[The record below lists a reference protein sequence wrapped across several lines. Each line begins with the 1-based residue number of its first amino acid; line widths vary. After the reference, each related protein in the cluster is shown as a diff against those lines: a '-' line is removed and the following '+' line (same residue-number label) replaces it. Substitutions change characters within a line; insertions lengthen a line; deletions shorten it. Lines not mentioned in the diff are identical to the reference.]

1 MTRPGR
7 LRLLLLPLIFL
18 ITATVFLPALR
29 GEFLNWDDSVNF
41 VANPHYRGLTW
52 SQIQWMLGATLMGHY
67 IPMTWLSFG
76 LNYVLGGMNP
86 WGYHAGNVL
95 LHAVNATL
103 VYLIARRLLAA
114 ALGAGSQRGHTTG
127 PIVMAGAFAA
137 LVWGVHPLRV
147 ESVAWITE
155 RRDVL
160 CGLFFLVAV
169 LAHLK
174 GLERGGD
181 LRPIWRAL
189 SLAAFVAALLSKAA
203 AMPLPAVLL
212 LLDAYPLRRWGAGWR
227 RLAVE
232 KLPYAI
238 LAAATAVVALIA
250 LPRGAGVTSYE
261 SYGPISRV
269 GMVAYSFV
277 FYPIKFILPIRLSPM
292 YELPA
297 RVDLGSWPFLPA
309 LLGVAGVTAA
319 LVLWRTRWPGGL
331 AAWTYSAL
339 MVLPVSG
346 VVHAGSQL
354 VNDRYSYL
362 SGIGFAVLAGA
373 GVLGVLR
380 LRERGRATM
389 TTVSVLGAGAALV
402 VLTLGFAAWTQTQVW
417 RDSETLWRWAVEMDP
432 ACSLCHG
439 NLGSAITTAELGRA
453 RLDEAEAHL
462 RRAIELR
469 PDNPIPHFNLGTLLS
484 VRTRYAEAEAAFRS
498 YLELL
503 PGSPAGLGRLGL
515 LYLLQGRI
523 DDAVPL
529 LQRARG
535 LAPGTPPVV
544 GGPAPA
550 PLATAIGLVE
560 DDPGAL
566 MLLGR
571 ALVERGNP
579 GDAVFALQRAAV
591 LDPSAVPARFWLVQ
605 AYEGIGRGDLAREQ
619 MDLLRRLDPRAAEE
633 APRPLTSYQKSL

>member
-7 LRLLLLPLIFL
+7 LRLLLLPLVFL
-18 ITATVFLPALR
+18 ITVTVFLPALR

-41 VANPHYRGLTW
+41 VANPYYRGLSW
-52 SQIQWMLGATLMGHY
+52 PQIKWMLGATLMGHY
-67 IPMTWLSFG
+67 IPVTWLSFG
-76 LNYVLGGMNP
+76 LNYALGGMNP
-86 WGYHAGNVL
+86 WGYHVGNLV
-95 LHAVNATL
+95 LHAGNATL

-114 ALGAGSQRGHTTG
+114 ALGGGSQSGHTAG
-127 PIVMAGAFAA
+127 PLVMAGAFAA

-169 LAHLK
+169 LAYLK

-181 LRPIWRAL
+181 LRPSWRAL
-189 SLAAFVAALLSKAA
+189 SLAAFAAALLSKAA

-269 GMVAYSFV
+269 GMVAYSFM
-277 FYPIKFILPIRLSPM
+277 FYPIKFIVPVRLSPM

-309 LLGVAGVTAA
+309 LLGVAGVTAG

-362 SGIGFAVLAGA
+362 SGIGFAVLAAA

-402 VLTLGFAAWTQTQVW
+402 VVTLGFAAWTQTQVW

-469 PDNPIPHFNLGTLLS
+469 PDNPIPYFNLGTLLS
-484 VRTRYAEAEAAFRS
+484 VRTRYAEAETAFRS

-523 DDAVPL
+523 EDAVPL

-535 LAPGTPPVV
+535 LTPAAPP
-544 GGPAPA
+544 GP
-550 PLATAIGLVE
+550 
-560 DDPGAL
+560 
-566 MLLGR
+566 GR
-571 ALVERGNP
+571 AGTH
-579 GDAVFALQRAAV
+579 
-591 LDPSAVPARFWLVQ
+591 PARD
-605 AYEGIGRGDLAREQ
+605 GDRPRGERSRGPHVAGAGAR
-619 MDLLRRLDPRAAEE
+619 RAGQ
-633 APRPLTSYQKSL
+633 PGS

>member
-1 MTRPGR
+1 MTRPGH
-7 LRLLLLPLIFL
+7 LRLLLPPLIFL
-18 ITATVFLPALR
+18 ITGAVFLPAVR

-41 VANPHYRGLTW
+41 VANPHYRGLSW
-52 SQIQWMLGATLMGHY
+52 PQIKWMLGATLMGHY
-67 IPMTWLSFG
+67 IPVTWLSFG
-76 LNYVLGGMNP
+76 LNYALGGMNP
-86 WGYHAGNVL
+86 WGYHVGNLV
-95 LHAVNATL
+95 LHAANATL

-114 ALGAGSQRGHTTG
+114 ALGSGSQRGHTTG
-127 PIVMAGAFAA
+127 PVVVAGAFAA

-160 CGLFFLVAV
+160 CGLFFLLAV
-169 LAHLK
+169 LAYLK

-181 LRPIWRAL
+181 LRPTWRAL
-189 SLAAFVAALLSKAA
+189 SLAAFAAALLSKAA
-203 AMPLPAVLL
+203 AMPLPTVLL

-227 RLAVE
+227 RLAIE
-232 KLPYAI
+232 KIPYAA
-238 LAAATAVVALIA
+238 LAAASAVVALIA

-261 SYGPISRV
+261 SYGVAARI

-277 FYPIKFILPIRLSPM
+277 FYPTKFVLPVRLSPM

-297 RVDLGSWPFLPA
+297 RVDLASWPFLPA
-309 LLGVAGVTAA
+309 LLSVAGVTAA
-319 LVLWRTRWPGGL
+319 LILARARWPGGL

-339 MVLPVSG
+339 MVLPISG

-362 SGIGFAVLAGA
+362 SGIAFAVLAGA
-373 GVLGVLR
+373 GVLAVLQ
-380 LRERGRATM
+380 LRERDRATM
-389 TTVSVLGAGAALV
+389 TTVSVLVGGAALI
-402 VLTLGFAAWTQTQVW
+402 VLTLGLATWTQTQVW

-439 NLGSAITTAELGRA
+439 NLGSVITSTELGLA
-453 RLDEAEAHL
+453 RLDEAEVHL
-462 RRAIELR
+462 HRAIELR
-469 PDNPIPHFNLGTLLS
+469 PDNPIPYFNLGTLLS
-484 VRTRYAEAEAAFRS
+484 VRTRYVEAEAAFRS

-503 PGSPAGLGRLGL
+503 PGSPTGLGRLGL
-515 LYLLQGRI
+515 LYLLQGRLEE
-523 DDAVPL
+523 AVPL

-535 LAPGTPPVV
+535 LPATPKPAS

-571 ALVERGNP
+571 ALVEQGNP

-591 LDPSAVPARFWLVQ
+591 LDPSAVPAHFWLVQ
-605 AYEGIGRGDLAREQ
+605 AYNGVGRGDLAQEQ
-619 MDLLRRLDPRAAEE
+619 MEVLRRLDPRAA
-633 APRPLTSYQKSL
+633 AGLPVR

>member
-1 MTRPGR
+1 MTCPGR
-7 LRLLLLPLIFL
+7 LLLPLLVFL
-18 ITATVFLPALR
+18 ITGAVFLPALR
-29 GEFLNWDDSVNF
+29 GDFLNWDDSVNF
-41 VANPHYRGLTW
+41 VANPHYRGLGW
-52 SQIQWMLGATLMGHY
+52 AQIKWMLTATLMGHY
-67 IPMTWLSFG
+67 IPVTWLSLG
-76 LNYVLGGMNP
+76 LNYALGGMNP
-86 WGYHAGNVL
+86 WGYHLGNL
-95 LHAVNATL
+95 ALHAANATL

-114 ALGAGSQRGHTTG
+114 AWSGGSQSGHAIG
-127 PIVMAGAFAA
+127 RVVGAGAFAA

-160 CGLFFLVAV
+160 CGLFFLLSV
-169 LAHLK
+169 LAYLK

-181 LRPIWRAL
+181 LRPAWQAL
-189 SLAAFVAALLSKAA
+189 SLAAFVSALLSKAA

-212 LLDAYPLRRWGAGWR
+212 LLDVYPLRRRSAGWN
-227 RLAVE
+227 RLVIE
-232 KLPYAI
+232 KLPYAA
-238 LAAATAVVALIA
+238 LTAATAVVALIA
-250 LPRGAGVTSYE
+250 LPRGAAVTSYD
-261 SYGPISRV
+261 SYGVIARV
-269 GMVAYSFV
+269 GMVAYSLM
-277 FYPIKFILPIRLSPM
+277 FYPIKFLLPIRLSPM

-297 RVDLGSWPFLPA
+297 RVDLASWPFLPA

-319 LVLWRTRWPGGL
+319 LVLGRARWPGGL

-380 LRERGRATM
+380 LRERGRVST
-389 TTVSVLGAGAALV
+389 TTVSALAGGAALI
-402 VLTLGFAAWTQTQVW
+402 VLTLGLAAWTQAPVW
-417 RDSETLWRWAVEMDP
+417 HDSETLWRWAVEMDP

-439 NLGSAITTAELGRA
+439 NLGSAITSTELGLA

-484 VRTRYAEAEAAFRS
+484 VRTRYGEAEAALRK

-503 PGSPAGLGRLGL
+503 PDSPRGLGRLGL
-515 LYLLQGRI
+515 LYLLQGRLEN
-523 DDAVPL
+523 AVPL
-529 LQRARG
+529 LERARR
-535 LAPGTPPVV
+535 LPPGPPPNP
-544 GGPAPA
+544 GGPAPT
-550 PLATAIGLVE
+550 PLAKAIGLVE

-571 ALVERGNP
+571 SLVEQGKP
-579 GDAVFALQRAAV
+579 GDAVLALERAAA
-591 LDPSAVPARFWLVQ
+591 LAPSAVPARFWLVQ
-605 AYEGIGRGDLAREQ
+605 AYRGAGRDNLAREQ
-619 MDLLRRLDPRAAEE
+619 LEVLRRLDPRAA
-633 APRPLTSYQKSL
+633 AGLPVR

>member
-1 MTRPGR
+1 MTRLGRPG
-7 LRLLLLPLIFL
+7 LLLSPLVFL
-18 ITATVFLPALR
+18 ITGVVFLPALR

-41 VANPHYRGLTW
+41 AANPYFRGLGW
-52 SQIQWMLGATLMGHY
+52 PQIKWMLTATLMGHY
-67 IPMTWLSFG
+67 IPLTWLSFG
-76 LNYVLGGMNP
+76 INYTLGGMNP
-86 WGYHAGNVL
+86 WGYHLANL
-95 LHAVNATL
+95 ILHATNATL
-103 VYLIARRLLAA
+103 VYAIGRRLLAA
-114 ALGAGSQRGHTTG
+114 AWGGGSPSGHATG
-127 PIVMAGAFAA
+127 PIMVAGAFAA

-160 CGLFFLVAV
+160 CGLFFLSAV
-169 LAHLK
+169 LAYLK

-181 LRPIWRAL
+181 PRSPWPAL
-189 SLAAFVAALLSKAA
+189 SLTAFAAALLSKAA

-212 LLDAYPLRRWGAGWR
+212 LLDLYPLRRWGVGWR
-227 RLAVE
+227 RLLIE
-232 KLPYAI
+232 KAPYAA

-261 SYGPISRV
+261 SYGVVARI

-297 RVDLGSWPFLPA
+297 RVDLASWPFLLA
-309 LLGVAGVTAA
+309 LVGVVGVTAA
-319 LVLWRTRWPGGL
+319 LVLARSRWPGGL

-339 MVLPVSG
+339 MVLPISG

-362 SGIGFAVLAGA
+362 SSIGFAVLAGA

-389 TTVSVLGAGAALV
+389 TTVSAVVGGAALSI
-402 VLTLGFAAWTQTQVW
+402 LTLGLASWTQTQVW
-417 RDSETLWRWAVEMDP
+417 SDSETLWRWAVEMDP

-439 NLGSAITTAELGRA
+439 NLGSAITSAELGLA
-453 RLDEAEAHL
+453 RLDEAEVHL

-469 PDNPIPHFNLGTLLS
+469 PDNPIPHFNLGTLLL
-484 VRTRYAEAEAAFRS
+484 VRTRYDEAEAALRQ
-498 YLELL
+498 YLALL
-503 PGSPAGLGRLGL
+503 PGSRNGLGRLGL
-515 LYLLQGRI
+515 LYLLRGRL

-529 LQRARG
+529 LLRARG
-535 LAPGTPPVV
+535 L
-544 GGPAPA
+544 
-550 PLATAIGLVE
+550 PLATPGGAPPALLATAVTLVE

-571 ALVERGNP
+571 ALVEQGKP
-579 GDAVFALQRAAV
+579 GDAVFALVRAAR
-591 LDPSAVPARFWLVQ
+591 LAPSAVPARFWLVQ
-605 AYEGIGRGDLAREQ
+605 AYRGAGRRDLAQ
-619 MDLLRRLDPRAAEE
+619 KQLDVLRRLDPLAA
-633 APRPLTSYQKSL
+633 ARLPLT

>member
-1 MTRPGR
+1 MTRLGRPG
-7 LRLLLLPLIFL
+7 LLLLPLVFL
-18 ITATVFLPALR
+18 ITGVVFLPALR

-41 VANPHYRGLTW
+41 AANPYFRGLGW
-52 SQIQWMLGATLMGHY
+52 PQIKWMLTATLMGHY
-67 IPMTWLSFG
+67 IPLTWLSFG
-76 LNYVLGGMNP
+76 INYTLGGMNP
-86 WGYHAGNVL
+86 WGYHLANL
-95 LHAVNATL
+95 ILHATNATL
-103 VYLIARRLLAA
+103 VYAIGRRLLAA
-114 ALGAGSQRGHTTG
+114 AWGGGAPSGHATG
-127 PIVMAGAFAA
+127 PIMVAGAFAA

-160 CGLFFLVAV
+160 CGLFFLSAV
-169 LAHLK
+169 LAYLK

-181 LRPIWRAL
+181 PRSPWPAL
-189 SLAAFVAALLSKAA
+189 SLTAFAAALLSKAA

-212 LLDAYPLRRWGAGWR
+212 LLDLYPLRRWGVGWR
-227 RLAVE
+227 RLLIE
-232 KLPYAI
+232 KAPYAA

-261 SYGPISRV
+261 SYGVVARI

-297 RVDLGSWPFLPA
+297 RVDLASWPFLPA
-309 LLGVAGVTAA
+309 LVGVVGVTAA
-319 LVLWRTRWPGGL
+319 LVLARSRWPGGL

-339 MVLPVSG
+339 MVLPISG

-362 SGIGFAVLAGA
+362 SSIGFAVLAGA

-389 TTVSVLGAGAALV
+389 TTVSAVVGGAALSI
-402 VLTLGFAAWTQTQVW
+402 LTLGLASWTQTQVW
-417 RDSETLWRWAVEMDP
+417 SDSETLWRWAVEMDP

-439 NLGSAITTAELGRA
+439 NLGSAITSAELGLA
-453 RLDEAEAHL
+453 RLDEAEVHL

-469 PDNPIPHFNLGTLLS
+469 PDNPIPHFNLGTLLL
-484 VRTRYAEAEAAFRS
+484 VRTRYDEAEAALRQ
-498 YLELL
+498 YLVLL
-503 PGSPAGLGRLGL
+503 PGSRNGLGRLGL
-515 LYLLQGRI
+515 LYLLRGRL

-529 LQRARG
+529 LLRARG
-535 LAPGTPPVV
+535 LPLSTPGGAP
-544 GGPAPA
+544 PAL
-550 PLATAIGLVE
+550 LATAVTLVE

-571 ALVERGNP
+571 ALVEQGKP
-579 GDAVFALQRAAV
+579 GDAVFALVRAAR
-591 LDPSAVPARFWLVQ
+591 LAPSAVPARFWLVQ
-605 AYEGIGRGDLAREQ
+605 AYRGAGRRDLAQ
-619 MDLLRRLDPRAAEE
+619 KQLDVLRRLDPLVAARL
-633 APRPLTSYQKSL
+633 PVR

>member
-7 LRLLLLPLIFL
+7 LLLPLLVFL
-18 ITATVFLPALR
+18 ITGTVFLPALR
-29 GEFLNWDDSVNF
+29 GDFLNWDDSVNF
-41 VANPHYRGLTW
+41 VANPYYRGLGW
-52 SQIQWMLGATLMGHY
+52 AQIKWMLTTTLMGHY
-67 IPMTWLSFG
+67 IPVTWLSFG
-76 LNYVLGGMNP
+76 LNYALGGMNP
-86 WGYHAGNVL
+86 WGYHVGNLV
-95 LHAVNATL
+95 LHAANATL

-114 ALGAGSQRGHTTG
+114 ARGGGSQSGHATG
-127 PIVMAGAFAA
+127 PVVGAGAFAA

-160 CGLFFLVAV
+160 CGLFFL
-169 LAHLK
+169 LAALAYLK

-181 LRPIWRAL
+181 LRPAWQAL
-189 SLAAFVAALLSKAA
+189 SLAAFVSALLSKAA

-212 LLDAYPLRRWGAGWR
+212 LLDVYPLRRRSAGWN
-227 RLAVE
+227 RLVIE
-232 KLPYAI
+232 KLPYAA
-238 LAAATAVVALIA
+238 LTAATAVVALIA
-250 LPRGAGVTSYE
+250 LPRGAAVTSYD
-261 SYGPISRV
+261 SYGVAARV
-269 GMVAYSFV
+269 GMVAYSLM
-277 FYPIKFILPIRLSPM
+277 FYPIKFLLPIHLSPM

-297 RVDLGSWPFLPA
+297 RVDLASWPFLPA

-319 LVLWRTRWPGGL
+319 LVLGRARWPGGL

-380 LRERGRATM
+380 LRERGRVST
-389 TTVSVLGAGAALV
+389 TTVSALAGGAALI
-402 VLTLGFAAWTQTQVW
+402 VLTLGLAAWTQTQVW
-417 RDSETLWRWAVEMDP
+417 HDSETLWRWAVEMDP

-439 NLGSAITTAELGRA
+439 NLGSAITSTELGLA

-484 VRTRYAEAEAAFRS
+484 VRTRYGEAEAALRK

-503 PGSPAGLGRLGL
+503 PDSPSGLGRLGL
-515 LYLLQGRI
+515 LYLLQGRLEN
-523 DDAVPL
+523 AVPL
-529 LQRARG
+529 LERARR
-535 LAPGTPPVV
+535 LPPGPPPSP
-544 GGPAPA
+544 GGPAPT
-550 PLATAIGLVE
+550 PLAKAIGLVE

-571 ALVERGNP
+571 SLVEQGKP
-579 GDAVFALQRAAV
+579 GDAVLALERAAA
-591 LDPSAVPARFWLVQ
+591 LAPSAVPARFWLVQ
-605 AYEGIGRGDLAREQ
+605 AYRGAGRDDLAREQ
-619 MDLLRRLDPRAAEE
+619 LEVLRRLDPRAA
-633 APRPLTSYQKSL
+633 AGLPVR

>member
-1 MTRPGR
+1 MTVPGR
-7 LRLLLLPLIFL
+7 LRLLLPPLVFL
-18 ITATVFLPALR
+18 ITGAVFLPALR

-41 VANPHYRGLTW
+41 VANPHYRGLG
-52 SQIQWMLGATLMGHY
+52 SPQIRWMLGATLMGHY
-67 IPMTWLSFG
+67 IPVTWLSFG
-76 LNYVLGGMNP
+76 LNYALGGMNP
-86 WGYHAGNVL
+86 WGYHAGNLL
-95 LHAVNATL
+95 LHSANATL
-103 VYLIARRLLAA
+103 VYLIARRLFAA
-114 ALGAGSQRGHTTG
+114 ARGGDSPIGDTTG
-127 PIVMAGAFAA
+127 PIMVASAFAA
-137 LVWGVHPLRV
+137 LVWSVHPLRV

-160 CGLFFLVAV
+160 CGLFFLLAV
-169 LAHLK
+169 LAYLK
-174 GLERGGD
+174 GLEQGGS
-181 LRPIWRAL
+181 LRPVWRAL
-189 SLAAFVAALLSKAA
+189 SLAAFAAALLSKAA

-212 LLDAYPLRRWGAGWR
+212 LLDLYPLRRGAGWK
-227 RLAVE
+227 RLAIE
-232 KLPYAI
+232 KLPYAV
-238 LAAATAVVALIA
+238 LATATAVVALIA
-250 LPRGAGVTSYE
+250 LPRGARVTSYE
-261 SYGPISRV
+261 LYGAMSRV
-269 GMVAYSFV
+269 GMVAYSFI
-277 FYPIKFILPIRLSPM
+277 FYPIKFILPVRLSPM

-297 RVDLGSWPFLPA
+297 RVDLLSWPFLPA

-389 TTVSVLGAGAALV
+389 TTVSVLVGGAALI
-402 VLTLGFAAWTQTQVW
+402 VLTLVLAAWTQTQVW

-439 NLGSAITTAELGRA
+439 NLGSALTSAELGQA
-453 RLDEAEAHL
+453 RLDEAEVHL
-462 RRAIELR
+462 RRAIVLR

-484 VRTRYAEAEAAFRS
+484 VRTRYDEAEAAFRH
-498 YLELL
+498 YLELQ
-503 PGSPAGLGRLGL
+503 PGSPTGLGRLGL
-515 LYLLQGRI
+515 LYLLQGRL
-523 DDAVPL
+523 DEAVPVL
-529 LQRARG
+529 LRARG
-535 LAPGTPPVV
+535 LPPAPPRGA
-544 GGPAPA
+544 GGPVPI

-571 ALVERGNP
+571 ALVEQGNP
-579 GDAVFALQRAAV
+579 GAAVFALTRAAA
-591 LDPSAVPARFWLVQ
+591 LAPSAVPAHFWLVQ
-605 AYEGIGRGDLAREQ
+605 AYRGVSRGDLAQEQ
-619 MDLLRRLDPRAAEE
+619 MEILRRLDPGAA
-633 APRPLTSYQKSL
+633 AGLPVR

>member
-7 LRLLLLPLIFL
+7 LRLLLPPLVFL
-18 ITATVFLPALR
+18 VTAAVFLPALR

-41 VANPHYRGLTW
+41 VANPHYRGLSW
-52 SQIQWMLGATLMGHY
+52 PQIKWMLGATLMGHY
-67 IPMTWLSFG
+67 IPVTWLSFG

-86 WGYHAGNVL
+86 WGYHVGNLV
-95 LHAVNATL
+95 LHAANATL

-114 ALGAGSQRGHTTG
+114 ALGGGSESARTTG
-127 PIVMAGAFAA
+127 PIVLAGAFAS

-160 CGLFFLVAV
+160 CGLFFLLTV
-169 LAHLK
+169 LAYLT

-181 LRPIWRAL
+181 RRPIWQAL
-189 SLAAFVAALLSKAA
+189 SLATFAAALLSKAA

-212 LLDAYPLRRWGAGWR
+212 LLDAYPLRRWNAGWK
-227 RLAVE
+227 RLTIE
-232 KLPYAI
+232 KLPYLV
-238 LAAATAVVALIA
+238 LATATAVAALIA

-261 SYGPISRV
+261 SYGPVSRV
-269 GMVAYSFV
+269 GMVAYSFM
-277 FYPIKFILPIRLSPM
+277 FYPIKFILPVRLSPM

-297 RVDLGSWPFLPA
+297 RVDLVSWPFLPA

-319 LVLWRTRWPGGL
+319 LVLGRTRWPGGL

-362 SGIGFAVLAGA
+362 SGIGFAVVAGA

-389 TTVSVLGAGAALV
+389 TTVVVLMGGAALV
-402 VLTLGFAAWTQTQVW
+402 ILTLGFAAWTQTQIW

-439 NLGSAITTAELGRA
+439 NLGSAITSAELGRA
-453 RLDEAEAHL
+453 RLDEAEMHL

-469 PDNPIPHFNLGTLLS
+469 PDNPIPYFNLGTLLS
-484 VRTRYAEAEAAFRS
+484 VRTRYAEAEAAFQS
-498 YLELL
+498 YLERR
-503 PGSPAGLGRLGL
+503 PGSPTGLGRLGL
-515 LYLLQGRI
+515 LYLLQGRLE
-523 DDAVPL
+523 DAVPL

-535 LAPGTPPVV
+535 LPPPSPSVP

-550 PLATAIGLVE
+550 SLVTAIGLVE

-571 ALVERGNP
+571 TLVEQGNA
-579 GDAVFALQRAAV
+579 GDAVFALQRAAG
-591 LDPSAVPARFWLVQ
+591 LAPSAVPAHFWLVQ
-605 AYEGIGRGDLAREQ
+605 AYEGVGRGDLAREQ
-619 MDLLRRLDPRAAEE
+619 MEILRRLDPRAA
-633 APRPLTSYQKSL
+633 AGLSVR